1 MSLKF
6 VGVLVWSEIMIRFD
20 SLAASFRRPNRST
33 KVPICCFLLLL
44 LAVFGSLSA
53 TEAQQLKKVH
63 VAIPAIT
70 PAAAPFAIAKDR
82 GFYREE
88 GLDVDLIVMPS
99 AVGIQALIG
108 GNVNFSTQGGAGLLP
123 ALRGAPIRLLF
134 SAYRRPM
141 YWLYAR
147 PEVRSVGELKG
158 KKVGVSSIGSG
169 PDSLLRDV
177 LKKNGIEGG
186 REVVI
191 LPVGSG
197 IARFYALEAH
207 SVDAA
212 MLSIPANFMAQDAGF
227 RQLVS
232 FIDQDMVELQ
242 GSVLTS
248 VQLLESDPKLVE
260 RFLRGSIKGFR
271 TIRDNRAVTIQALT
285 RFLKLK
291 EVEVARIYDVIRPG
305 LTPDGILS
313 EELQK
318 KSLEHIL
325 PRVGLKEPPPLETIF
340 DFTLARRVNDE
351 LQAKGWKP

>member
-1 MSLKF
+1 
-6 VGVLVWSEIMIRFD
+6 MIRFAFL
-20 SLAASFRRPNRST
+20 SGSAFST
-33 KVPICCFLLLL
+33 QPHRNAKVHGFAFVCLLLL
-44 LAVFGSLSA
+44 FLALFGLLSPA
-53 TEAQQLKKVH
+53 EAQQLRKVNA
-63 VAIPAIT
+63 AIPAIT

-147 PEVRSVGELKG
+147 PEIRSVGELKG
-158 KKVGVSSIGSG
+158 RKVGVSSIGSG

-177 LKKNGIEGG
+177 LKKHGLEGG

-197 IARFYALEAH
+197 IARFFALQAR

-242 GSVLTS
+242 GSILTS

-260 RFLRGSIKGFR
+260 RFLRGSAKGFR
-271 TIRDNRAVTIQALT
+271 TLRDNRTVTTQVLT

-291 EVEVARIYDVIRPG
+291 EDEVARIYDVIRPG
-305 LTPDGILS
+305 LTPDGTLG

-325 PRVGLKEPPPLETIF
+325 GRVGLKEPPPLESIF
-340 DFTLARRVNDE
+340 DFALARKVNDE
-351 LQAKGWKP
+351 LQTKGWKP

>member
-1 MSLKF
+1 
-6 VGVLVWSEIMIRFD
+6 MIRFEILAGSASSIRRNRSSKTH
-20 SLAASFRRPNRST
+20 SLAFGCS
-33 KVPICCFLLLL
+33 LLLF
-44 LAVFGSLSA
+44 LALFGPFSLV
-53 TEAQQLKKVH
+53 EAQQLRKVNA
-63 VAIPAIT
+63 AIPAIT

-147 PEVRSVGELKG
+147 PEIRSVGELKAR
-158 KKVGVSSIGSG
+158 KVGVSSIGSG

-177 LKKNGIEGG
+177 LQKHGLDGG

-197 IARFYALEAH
+197 IARFFALQAR

-260 RFLRGSIKGFR
+260 RFLRGSAKGFR
-271 TIRDNRAVTIQALT
+271 TLRDNRTVTIQVLT

-291 EVEVARIYDVIRPG
+291 EDEVARIYDVIRPG
-305 LTPDGILS
+305 LISDGTIS

-325 PRVGLKEPPPLETIF
+325 ARVGLKEPPPLETIF
-340 DFTLARRVNDE
+340 DFTLARKVNDE
-351 LQAKGWKP
+351 LQSKGWKP

>member
-1 MSLKF
+1 MRLLTF
-6 VGVLVWSEIMIRFD
+6 CR
-20 SLAASFRRPNRST
+20 
-33 KVPICCFLLLL
+33 FLLFFLVL
-44 LAVFGSLSA
+44 FAALSPA
-53 TEAQQLKKVH
+53 EAQQLKKVH
-63 VAIPAIT
+63 AAIPAIT

-141 YWLYAR
+141 YWLYTR
-147 PEVRSVGELKG
+147 PEIRSVGELKG
-158 KKVGVSSIGSG
+158 RKVGVSSIGSG
-169 PDSLLRDV
+169 PDSLLRD
-177 LKKNGIEGG
+177 LLTKHGLEGG

-197 IARFYALEAH
+197 IARFFALQAR

-212 MLSIPANFMAQDAGF
+212 MLSIPANFMAQDAGY

-242 GSVLTS
+242 GSILTS
-248 VQLLESDPKLVE
+248 VQLLESDPKLVD
-260 RFLRGSIKGFR
+260 RFLRGSTKGFR
-271 TIRDNRAVTIQALT
+271 TLRDNRVVATQVLT

-291 EVEVARIYDVIRPG
+291 EDEVAKIYDVIRPG
-305 LTPDGILS
+305 LTPDGTLG
-313 EELQK
+313 EEIQK

-325 PRVGLKEPPPLETIF
+325 ARVGLKEPPPLETIF
-340 DFTLARRVNDE
+340 DFSLARKVNDE

>member
-1 MSLKF
+1 MGGCNRQVL
-6 VGVLVWSEIMIRFD
+6 GVCR
-20 SLAASFRRPNRST
+20 
-33 KVPICCFLLLL
+33 FLLLFL
-44 LAVFGSLSA
+44 VLFGACSP
-53 TEAQQLKKVH
+53 TEAQQLRKVH
-63 VAIPAIT
+63 AAIPAIT

-108 GNVNFSTQGGAGLLP
+108 GNVGFSTQGGAGLLP

-141 YWLYAR
+141 YWLYTR
-147 PEVRSVGELKG
+147 SEIRSVADLKR

-177 LKKNGIEGG
+177 LKKQGIEGG
-186 REVVI
+186 RDVVI

-197 IARFYALEAH
+197 TARFYALQAG

-212 MLSIPANFMAQDAGF
+212 MLSIPANFMAQDAGY

-242 GSVLTS
+242 GSILTS
-248 VQLLESDPKLVE
+248 QQLLGSDPGLVE
-260 RFLRGSIKGFR
+260 KFVRGSAKGFR
-271 TIRDNRAVTIQALT
+271 TLRDNRTVTIQVLT

-291 EVEVARIYDVIRPG
+291 EDEVAKIYDVIRPG
-305 LTPDGILS
+305 LTSDGTLS
-313 EELQK
+313 EALQK

-325 PRVGLKEPPPLETIF
+325 ARVGLKEPPPLENIF
-340 DFTLARRVNDE
+340 DFALARKVNDE

>member
-1 MSLKF
+1 MLSS
-6 VGVLVWSEIMIRFD
+6 G
-20 SLAASFRRPNRST
+20 RSSR
-33 KVPICCFLLLL
+33 V
-44 LAVFGSLSA
+44 
-53 TEAQQLKKVH
+53 EAQQLRKVH
-63 VAIPAIT
+63 AAIPAIT

-141 YWLYAR
+141 YWLFAR
-147 PEVRSVGELKG
+147 PDIRSVGELKG
-158 KKVGVSSIGSG
+158 RKVGVSSIGSG

-177 LKKNGIEGG
+177 LKKHGVEGG

-197 IARFYALEAH
+197 IARFYALQAR

-242 GSVLTS
+242 GSILTS

-260 RFLRGSIKGFR
+260 RFLRGSS
-271 TIRDNRAVTIQALT
+271 Q
-285 RFLKLK
+285 
-291 EVEVARIYDVIRPG
+291 
-305 LTPDGILS
+305 GIP
-313 EELQK
+313 
-318 KSLEHIL
+318 H
-325 PRVGLKEPPPLETIF
+325 
-340 DFTLARRVNDE
+340 LARQSHRDDSGPDP
-351 LQAKGWKP
+351 LSQAQRR